1 MQLEIVDEVV
11 IESFSDFEEHKKIVD
26 AKIKEINP
34 KYYTETTDVI
44 RTMLSTTIL
53 ILEEY

>member
-1 MQLEIVDEVV
+1 MELTIVDEIV
-11 IESFSDFEEHKKIVD
+11 IESYGDFEEHKKMVD